1 MKITE
6 HIKKTKKTLF
16 SFEILPP
23 LKGQNIEE
31 LYGSIDELIECD
43 PAFINVTYH
52 REESVYKKLPNGL
65 LEEHSVRKRPGTVG
79 ICAAIGHKYNIDV
92 VPHIICGGFNK
103 EETENALID
112 LNYLGIN
119 NIVALRGDAR
129 RSDKN
134 FIPQVNGHKYA
145 SGLIEQVNKLNKGQY
160 LDEEQSEVH
169 STDFC
174 IGVAGYPEK
183 HSESPN
189 MKSDIY
195 YLKRKVELGADYIV
209 TQMFFDN
216 QKFFDFSDKC
226 REAGI
231 TVPIIPGL
239 KPLSFK
245 SQLNSIPKTFHVDIP
260 DKLSRKII
268 KCSSKEDIQK
278 VSEEWGVEQA
288 NELISKGVP
297 VLHYYTM
304 GKSGVV
310 RNIVK
315 EVLGS

>member
-1 MKITE
+1 
-6 HIKKTKKTLF
+6 
-16 SFEILPP
+16 
-23 LKGQNIEE
+23 
-31 LYGSIDELIECD
+31 
-43 PAFINVTYH
+43 
-52 REESVYKKLPNGL
+52 
-65 LEEHSVRKRPGTVG
+65 
-79 ICAAIGHKYNIDV
+79 
-92 VPHIICGGFNK
+92 
-103 EETENALID
+103 
-112 LNYLGIN
+112 
-119 NIVALRGDAR
+119 
-129 RSDKN
+129 
-134 FIPQVNGHKYA
+134 
-145 SGLIEQVNKLNKGQY
+145 
-160 LDEEQSEVH
+160 
-169 STDFC
+169 
-174 IGVAGYPEK
+174 
-183 HSESPN
+183 
-189 MKSDIY
+189 SDIY